1 MSKRPSLSGMGLGRH
16 VAPKGEPTAEQSA
29 PAPAEPAGKLRH
41 IQVRLTDAGW
51 EQLKMLTISERRS
64 AQALMVE
71 ALNDLLRK
79 YSRAPMAAGPAD
91 E

>member
-16 VAPKGEPTAEQSA
+16 VAPKGGAAQ
-29 PAPAEPAGKLRH
+29 PAEEITAAPAGKLRH

-79 YSRAPMAAGPAD
+79 YGRGPIVAGPTD